1 VRVNEPRDKLKSLIE
16 KFDTAMLVTIDEQ
29 SRIHSRP
36 MAIADAETEGE
47 LWFVTSRAS
56 GKTHEIASDLRCAVT
71 MQGGKRFVSLT
82 GIAELVDDRTK
93 IREVWSET
101 MRVWFS
107 RGADDP
113 EIVLIHFIPE
123 EAEYWDYGGVINN
136 VRFLLKAARVA
147 LSGDEARALEEPV
160 ARHGY
165 VQL

>member
-1 VRVNEPRDKLKSLIE
+1 VNEPRDKLKSLIE

-36 MAIADAETEGE
+36 MAIADAGTEGE

-56 GKTHEIASDLRCAVT
+56 GKTYEIASDLRCAVT
-71 MQGGKRFVSLT
+71 MQSGKRFVSLT
-82 GIAELVDDRTK
+82 GIAELVDDRAK

-107 RGADDP
+107 RGAEDP

-147 LSGDEARALEEPV
+147 LSGDEARAVEEPV

-165 VQL
+165 VPL